1 MLELQSIQT
10 NIIKAEHLTASTGER
25 VLLSGP
31 SGSGKSYFLRIL
43 ADLIPW
49 QGSIRLDQQLV
60 TGISGPEWRRQVM
73 LVPPE
78 SHWWLPQVGEHFHHP
93 REAAVEQLGLDR
105 AILDRDPQYLSSGE
119 KQRLAVLRALDRR
132 PKVLLLDEP
141 CANLDPDRTT
151 LMEDLLTRWCRE
163 QGGLLIMTSHDPA
176 QRQRMAD
183 RHWQIQNG
191 YVIDKGDA
199 R

>member
-10 NIIKAEHLTASTGER
+10 DIIKADHLTANAGER

-31 SGSGKSYFLRIL
+31 SGSGKSYLLRIL

-49 QGSIRLDQQLV
+49 QGSIRLDQQPV
-60 TGISGPEWRRQVM
+60 NGFSGPEWRRQVM

-78 SHWWLPQVGEHFHHP
+78 SHWWLPSVGDHFSHP
-93 REAAVEQLGLDR
+93 RQAAVEQLGLDP
-105 AILDRDPQYLSSGE
+105 AILGRDPQYLSSGE
-119 KQRLAVLRALDRR
+119 KQRLAVLRAFDRR

-141 CANLDPDRTT
+141 CANLDPDRTS
-151 LMEDLLTRWCRE
+151 LMEDMLTGWCKE
-163 QGGLLIMTSHDPA
+163 EAGLLIMTSHDPA

-183 RHWQIQNG
+183 RHWQIQDG
-191 YVIDKGDA
+191 HVIDQGDSQ
-199 R
+199 